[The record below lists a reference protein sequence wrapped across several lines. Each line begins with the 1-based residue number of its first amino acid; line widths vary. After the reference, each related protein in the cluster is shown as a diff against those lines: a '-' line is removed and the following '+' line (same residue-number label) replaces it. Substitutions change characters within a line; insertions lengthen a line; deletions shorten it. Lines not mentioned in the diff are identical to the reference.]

1 MSKNKVYLGDI
12 LDIKVYQE
20 SVDKGHIVTQIHPTL
35 PLTIHNYSKSCTW
48 ENAWNEATLA
58 CRGLIT
64 HTKTG
69 EVLAR
74 PFRKFFNH
82 DQPGAPAL
90 DLSDK
95 ITVTDKVDGSMGILF
110 PLENG
115 EYAIAT
121 RGSFASDQALRAN
134 KIWKEKYSGVFNP
147 NPEWSYIF
155 EIIFPENRIVVN
167 YGDLEDLILLGAV
180 ETATGANVPLS
191 AISHDWPGRVVGT
204 FPYSTY
210 EEALLA
216 PVRDNAEGFVLLHN
230 ASGERVKIK
239 QEEYIRLHRILTN
252 VNARSVWELLANGED
267 PVATFADA
275 PDEFHTWLKDVI
287 SNFVLAF
294 DEIESAVRIEYE
306 EVLSALPN
314 GWGRKDFAM
323 AVSRITK
330 KAYLFSLLD
339 GKDIT
344 EAIWHELR
352 PVGLQATQKIQSAAD
367 EEE

>member
-1 MSKNKVYLGDI
+1 MSKSKVYLSDV
-12 LDIKVYQE
+12 LDIQVYQD
-20 SVDKGHIVTQIHPTL
+20 SVNKGYISTQTHPTL

-64 HTKTG
+64 NAETG

-82 DQPGAPAL
+82 DQPGAPVL
-90 DLSDK
+90 DLSDT

-110 PLENG
+110 PLGNG

-121 RGSFASDQALRAN
+121 RGSFASDQAIRAT
-134 KIWKEKYSGVFNP
+134 KIWNEKYAGVFSP
-147 NPEWSYIF
+147 NPEWSYLF

-180 ETATGANVPLS
+180 ETATGADIPLS
-191 AISHDWPGRVVGT
+191 LISNDWPGKVVAT

-216 PVRDNAEGFVLLHN
+216 PVRDNAEGFVLLHHS
-230 ASGERVKIK
+230 SGERVKIK

-252 VNARSVWELLANGED
+252 VNTRSVWELLSAGED

-275 PDEFHTWLKDVI
+275 PDEFHAWLKEVI
-287 SNFVLAF
+287 ANFDLAF
-294 DEIESAVRIEYE
+294 NEIDSAIHSEYE
-306 EVLSALPN
+306 VIFSALPDD
-314 GWGRKDFAM
+314 WGRKEFAM
-323 AVSRITK
+323 AVSNNPK
-330 KAYLFSLLD
+330 KAYFFSLLD
-339 GKDIT
+339 GKDIS
-344 EAIWHELR
+344 ESIWWELR
-352 PVGLQATQKIQSAAD
+352 PVGLQAAQKIYSAAD